1 MSNGE
6 ITTDLSLPTLAPAPS
21 VRSVSEHRPN
31 QDADSRSR
39 RRSPA
44 EKGSED
50 ELSPLTSE
58 ETEHQIDRMA

>member
-1 MSNGE
+1 MSGE
-6 ITTDLSLPTLAPAPS
+6 ITTDLSMPSLAPAPS

-31 QDADSRSR
+31 QDAESQSR

-50 ELSPLTSE
+50 ELSPVTSE
-58 ETEHQIDRMA
+58 EAEHQIDRMA